1 MALWVGQFGMEGG
14 EAREKTSWVGAYPDP
29 GQAEEPSDL
38 YVLVTPALPG
48 SEEFCGEMKDVI
60 GESFHSH
67 KLSLTGGMLHA
78 LRGAHQNLRDWNK
91 RSLPDH
97 KVAAGVSCLA
107 VQNERAYSAQVA
119 PARTI
124 FFRRGELMTI
134 APDLPG
140 AREPLG
146 LEDDFRPDFRRFDL
160 EPGDRILML
169 TPALAEGISDDD
181 LADLLGRT
189 GEEALPLLYRRAQ
202 GAGDCGALLVIVS
215 DEPAPAEP
223 TSDARPASDASPASK
238 E

>member
-14 EAREKTSWVGAYPDP
+14 EAREQTSWVGAYPDP
-29 GQAEEPSDL
+29 GRAEEPSDL

-60 GESFHSH
+60 GNSFHRH

-107 VQNERAYSAQVA
+107 VQDERAYTAQVA
-119 PARTI
+119 PARAV

-134 APDLPG
+134 EPELIE

-160 EPGDRILML
+160 EAGDRLLML

-181 LADLLGRT
+181 LVDLLGRA
-189 GEEALPLLYRRAQ
+189 GEEALPQLYRRAQ
-202 GAGDCGALLVIVS
+202 GVGDCGALLLIAT
-215 DEPAPAEP
+215 DGPASAEP
-223 TSDARPASDASPASK
+223 DSDANPDSDASPDSD
-238 E
+238 

>member
-1 MALWVGQFGMEGG
+1 MTLWVGQFGMEGG
-14 EAREKTSWVGAYPDP
+14 KAREKTSWVGAYPDP
-29 GQAEEPSDL
+29 GRAEEPSDL

-60 GESFHSH
+60 GESFHRH
-67 KLSLTGGMLHA
+67 KLSLTGGILHA

-107 VQNERAYSAQVA
+107 VQGGRAYTAQVA
-119 PARTI
+119 PARAV

-134 APDLPG
+134 EPELIE

-160 EPGDRILML
+160 EAADRLLML
-169 TPALAEGISDDD
+169 TPALADGLSDGD
-181 LADLLGRT
+181 LADLLGRA
-189 GEEALPLLYRRAQ
+189 GEEALPQLYRRAQ
-202 GAGDCGALLVIVS
+202 GVGDCGALLVIVS

-223 TSDARPASDASPASK
+223 ASDAGPTSD
-238 E
+238 

>member
-107 VQNERAYSAQVA
+107 VQSERAYTAQVS

-124 FFRRGELMTI
+124 FFRRGELMMI
-134 APDLPG
+134 DPDLPG
-140 AREPLG
+140 A
-146 LEDDFRPDFRRFDL
+146 RRFDL

-169 TPALAEGISDDD
+169 TPALADGISDDD
-181 LADLLGRT
+181 LADVLGRT

-215 DEPAPAEP
+215 DEPPDAKPA
-223 TSDARPASDASPASK
+223 SDARPASD